1 MHSTSL
7 NGQSSLLPSPGK
19 KKKFIARLVYAK
31 TLMEGLTFFTPA
43 PISFG
48 WNSLSVMLYKNV
60 HFETLIY

>member
-19 KKKFIARLVYAK
+19 KKKFIARLVYAT

-48 WNSLSVMLYKNV
+48 WN
-60 HFETLIY
+60 